1 MWDPLFGIVS
11 KISHV
16 CAQYSGEKTSVH
28 SARKMQNVF
37 NKSVFQICLPYK
49 VSNAIGTKEAGFV
62 VFYLNILDLVLCF
75 LQEVAQVVGD
85 GREAVALGFHRLVLP
100 GAQEARHSGA
110 IKILNEVDKTDVFI
124 TLARTL

>member
-37 NKSVFQICLPYK
+37 NKAVFQMCLPYK

-85 GREAVALGFHRLVLP
+85 GREAVALGVHRLVLP

-110 IKILNEVDKTDVFI
+110 IKIL
-124 TLARTL
+124 

>member
-1 MWDPLFGIVS
+1 MWVPLFGIVS

-85 GREAVALGFHRLVLP
+85 GREAVALGVHSLALP

-110 IKILNEVDKTDVFI
+110 IKIKCELDKIYVLI

>member
-1 MWDPLFGIVS
+1 MIHAMWVPLFGIVS

-37 NKSVFQICLPYK
+37 NLTRLYFRCALPDK
-49 VSNAIGTKEAGFV
+49 VRNAIGTKEAGFV

-75 LQEVAQVVGD
+75 LQEVAQIVGD
-85 GREAVALGFHRLVLP
+85 GHEAVALGVHSLALP

-110 IKILNEVDKTDVFI
+110 IKIL
-124 TLARTL
+124 